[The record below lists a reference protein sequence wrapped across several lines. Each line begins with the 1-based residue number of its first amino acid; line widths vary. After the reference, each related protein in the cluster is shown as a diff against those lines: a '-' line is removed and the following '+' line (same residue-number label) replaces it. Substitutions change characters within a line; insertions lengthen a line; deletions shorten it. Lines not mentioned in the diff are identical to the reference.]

1 MSVFYLN
8 TFLEILY
15 MFVIRKHHSAI
26 KLSLYF
32 IVTDKISMRITVRKD
47 SPEVVTELESK

>member
-47 SPEVVTELESK
+47 SSEVVTELESK